1 MPEPWQAAA
10 KPSRKRLVLIDAE
23 TGHYLGN
30 EVGHLVS
37 NLEASGYKPFQIDAI
52 AYEALRPGDRN
63 AIAYLGRSDIGPRD
77 PITPLRTVKS
87 RFLEAS
93 RFDYRDLLVC
103 SRI

>member
-37 NLEASGYKPFQIDAI
+37 NLEASGYKPSQID
-52 AYEALRPGDRN
+52 